1 MLISQTFEHCS
12 AVRSCNQKSKQN
24 FTYLLYEDK
33 QVNTPIEYAIDFA
46 EKYAACIHKS
56 LLQISSNELKPLKA
70 NIFQ

>member
-1 MLISQTFEHCS
+1 MLISQTIEHWT

-24 FTYLLYEDK
+24 FIYLLYEDK

-56 LLQISSNELKPLKA
+56 LLQIASNELKA